1 MGCWRWSERREGLA
15 QDWGSPQAGQ
25 EALQRKWPQRGRLWL
40 SGGDQGCG
48 TCLLRAAPSLSS
60 GWSDPGS
67 LHETS
72 SSGHRWA
79 THPLGEVPRGDRQ
92 RGLPREDAWVSWEW
106 GNGSSL

>member
-1 MGCWRWSERREGLA
+1 MGCWRWAERREGLA

-25 EALQRKWPQRGRLWL
+25 EASQRKWPQRGRLRL
-40 SGGDQGCG
+40 SSGDRGRG

-60 GWSDPGS
+60 GRSDPGS
-67 LHETS
+67 LHET

-92 RGLPREDAWVSWEW
+92 RGLPREDAGVSRGW
-106 GNGSSL
+106 GSSSSL